1 MHNTK
6 DPLLT
11 NPAPW
16 NIPTCTIQTLSSWI
30 RVEYYKMLLIYLKH
44 HKLLPTV
51 KGISFAYK
59 THPVCK
65 GQCS

>member
-1 MHNTK
+1 MLNVK
-6 DPLLT
+6 NPLLT

-16 NIPTCTIQTLSSWI
+16 NTPTRALQTLSSWI
-30 RVEYYKMLLIYLKH
+30 RFEYYKMLLTCLKH

-51 KGISFAYK
+51 KGISFTYQI
-59 THPVCK
+59 HLFCK